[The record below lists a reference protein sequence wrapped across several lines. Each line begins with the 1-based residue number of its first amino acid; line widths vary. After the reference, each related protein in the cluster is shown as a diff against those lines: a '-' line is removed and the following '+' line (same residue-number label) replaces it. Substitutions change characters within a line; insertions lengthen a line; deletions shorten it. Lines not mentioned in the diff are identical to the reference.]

1 MQLDGRSKRDE
12 EASKAH
18 VDEVAS
24 NIDKAMDALQR
35 QIQVADAM
43 AGTIVENDDASELK
57 QSPPL

>member
-1 MQLDGRSKRDE
+1 VQLEGRKKRDE
-12 EASKAH
+12 EASKAL

-43 AGTIVENDDASELK
+43 AGTIVDNDDASELK

>member
-1 MQLDGRSKRDE
+1 MQLEGRKKRDE
-12 EASKAH
+12 EASKAL

-43 AGTIVENDDASELK
+43 AGTIVDNDDASELK